1 MEPEPMTRPV
11 GRARVGPII
20 FSVAGGLVAG
30 AVITFV
36 SLTFVNG
43 DIPLPRTTA
52 SPTPSVSPRLLPNTA
67 WAEATNT
74 AVPVSVTPPGTRLN
88 IGEAGQVELA
98 LGKGLSALVSIAP
111 GAPVAAREADL
122 VVLRKVTPQLAGMS
136 VYYLP
141 VTVTKVA
148 GDPLAGVLLDP
159 LISAVT
165 GKDVTLQRLTL
176 IDWRACAGG
185 PLPATID
192 DPGVSVSLCFAAA
205 SAESA
210 EPAVG
215 IQFSQPDGPYN
226 AALGSAITW
235 LSN

>member
-1 MEPEPMTRPV
+1 
-11 GRARVGPII
+11 
-20 FSVAGGLVAG
+20 
-30 AVITFV
+30 
-36 SLTFVNG
+36 
-43 DIPLPRTTA
+43 
-52 SPTPSVSPRLLPNTA
+52 
-67 WAEATNT
+67 
-74 AVPVSVTPPGTRLN
+74 
-88 IGEAGQVELA
+88 VELA
-98 LGKGLSALVSIAP
+98 LGKGLSALVSLTMGP
-111 GAPVAAREADL
+111 PVSASDADL
-122 VVLRKVTPQLAGMS
+122 AVLRKVTPQLAGMS

-141 VTVTKVA
+141 ITVTKVA
-148 GDPLAGVLLDP
+148 GDPLAGVLLDT

-176 IDWRACAGG
+176 IDWRACTGG

-192 DPGVSVSLCFAAA
+192 DPGVTVSLCFAAA